1 MMRKIFS
8 FQKKQRFVMLH
19 NTTFIYFKETQ
30 IYAGC
35 PKNAYIGYM
44 IFTSE
49 DMIFSSPK
57 NRTF

>member
-1 MMRKIFS
+1 
-8 FQKKQRFVMLH
+8 MLH

-35 PKNAYIGYM
+35 PKNVYIGYM
-44 IFTSE
+44 IFTTE